1 MGWKSPLSRVQSTAI
16 RIMPIAQ
23 RIIGENFPL
32 QFAWHLPDGDYLR
45 SVFDAEVVDLV
56 PQADKYI
63 VILCRLMA
71 GRQEDADGQLR
82 PTAEYSKEYWDLVR
96 GLVGRK
102 ITVAYEAGDGRAL
115 HMRLETLTGEHNFFT
130 RYEDAEVIVQGVLA
144 AARRQAEDEGD
155 N

>member
-63 VILCRLMA
+63 VILEWNLVY
-71 GRQEDADGQLR
+71 GGLFWILSFVEDFKEVSVCMKLR
-82 PTAEYSKEYWDLVR
+82 
-96 GLVGRK
+96 
-102 ITVAYEAGDGRAL
+102 
-115 HMRLETLTGEHNFFT
+115 N
-130 RYEDAEVIVQGVLA
+130 
-144 AARRQAEDEGD
+144 
-155 N
+155 